1 MGSDAGELIAARGR
15 SEPLAPQ
22 FGWPHPRTCRPSC
35 APPLCLR
42 RSGRVAQ
49 REAEQ
54 TRLQQRRVDS
64 QPSKKLCEANK
75 CSLCL
80 LTHNLEESHPRPG
93 AGTTRVAERGAT
105 DGALSRASR
114 YVATC
119 NMAAAQATRGQA
131 LASTFTLVQHH
142 GGNYSTAL
150 TRHNQRWCH
159 QSSCCRRYV
168 MYTGQKFED
177 LLRGEQGDGGQPIPT
192 SWAKILTIRRELS
205 SSAEAVVYI
214 DADAFLRD
222 ACWCPIFAPGVS
234 MLISGDPP
242 RPSWATGGWT
252 ARFNGGFFAVKAN
265 HDGRQLMASWWHWW
279 ARRKADWAGAGRCGG
294 CMAEANANSAC
305 PIECKF
311 GGRLTDQ
318 GSFDSH
324 VLPKNSHHIRE
335 LPKGFQ
341 ALPDRTVGCA
351 GTVVHSA
358 AGAGAGDAEWSLR
371 ACARL
376 GHERNCVGV

>member
-1 MGSDAGELIAARGR
+1 
-15 SEPLAPQ
+15 
-22 FGWPHPRTCRPSC
+22 
-35 APPLCLR
+35 
-42 RSGRVAQ
+42 
-49 REAEQ
+49 
-54 TRLQQRRVDS
+54 
-64 QPSKKLCEANK
+64 
-75 CSLCL
+75 
-80 LTHNLEESHPRPG
+80 
-93 AGTTRVAERGAT
+93 
-105 DGALSRASR
+105 
-114 YVATC
+114 
-119 NMAAAQATRGQA
+119 MAAAPATRGQA

-177 LLRGEQGDGGQPIPT
+177 LLRVEQGDGGQPIPT
-192 SWAKILTIRRELS
+192 SWAKILTVRRELS

-341 ALPDRTVGCA
+341 ALPDRTVGCT

>member
-1 MGSDAGELIAARGR
+1 MQIGRSAYLVSIPSIRAAR
-15 SEPLAPQ
+15 
-22 FGWPHPRTCRPSC
+22 
-35 APPLCLR
+35 
-42 RSGRVAQ
+42 
-49 REAEQ
+49 
-54 TRLQQRRVDS
+54 
-64 QPSKKLCEANK
+64 
-75 CSLCL
+75 
-80 LTHNLEESHPRPG
+80 
-93 AGTTRVAERGAT
+93 AGLVE
-105 DGALSRASR
+105 
-114 YVATC
+114 
-119 NMAAAQATRGQA
+119 MAGA

-142 GGNYSTAL
+142 GGNFSTAL

-159 QSSCCRRYV
+159 LSSCCRRYV

-177 LLRGEQGDGGQPIPT
+177 VIRSAQDGGGQPIPT
-192 SWAKILTIRRELS
+192 SWAKILTVRRELS

-222 ACWCPIFAPGVS
+222 ACWCPFFAPGVS
-234 MLISGDPP
+234 MLVSGDPP

-279 ARRKADWAGAGRCGG
+279 ARRKADWASAGRCGG

-311 GGRLTDQ
+311 GGTLTDQ

-324 VLPKNSHHIRE
+324 VLPKNSKHIHE

-371 ACARL
+371 VCARL
-376 GHERNCVGV
+376 GREHSCVVSTS

>member
-1 MGSDAGELIAARGR
+1 M
-15 SEPLAPQ
+15 LA
-22 FGWPHPRTCRPSC
+22 HS
-35 APPLCLR
+35 
-42 RSGRVAQ
+42 
-49 REAEQ
+49 
-54 TRLQQRRVDS
+54 
-64 QPSKKLCEANK
+64 
-75 CSLCL
+75 
-80 LTHNLEESHPRPG
+80 LEESHPGPATRTSEQICARPS
-93 AGTTRVAERGAT
+93 AAPPRRSA
-105 DGALSRASR
+105 SRASR

-142 GGNYSTAL
+142 RGNYSTAL

-192 SWAKILTIRRELS
+192 SWAKILTVRRELS

-358 AGAGAGDAEWSLR
+358 AGAGSGDAEWSLR